1 MADRRLQLGLAA
13 AGLFLAALDALAVVT
28 LLPQMLQAVD
38 LPIDHIEAAA
48 PILTGFLG
56 GYVVAMPLLGAFS
69 DVRGRLPAFAAALAI
84 FGAGSTITAVAPALG
99 WLVTGRVL
107 QGLGGGALVPLS
119 LALAADL
126 YPAGQRGFAI
136 GTVSA
141 IQEAGSVLG
150 PVYGA
155 SLAAGLGTWRWV
167 FWLNLPLGALILT
180 GLWLSLGRSPSPSP
194 GSGSGSGSGSE
205 SVSGSARRDVEWLG
219 ALLLGLGLG
228 LAVVALYPDDPGNR
242 AINVNAVPFGAAAL
256 VVLAAFG
263 WRESRRL
270 TPLVRRQLL
279 RSRAFSGSL
288 VTNMMTGGAL
298 MVALVDV
305 PILAR
310 AVYSQDTWQSGLL
323 LTRFLLGVPIGALLG
338 GWLAGRLGQRASA
351 AAGLVL
357 AGAAFVLISD
367 WDLQELSAS
376 GVTASIQ
383 LALCG
388 LGFGLVIAPLSTALL
403 DQARGTEYGLAGSL
417 VVLSRTVGMVL
428 VLASLSSFGLARLQT
443 ILVQRH
449 CDTLRV
455 GGGNLKDQLTA
466 YETCLRG
473 ALLQEY
479 REIFLIAAALCGL
492 AAVIALAT
500 LPPRSPSPALARSA
514 PPAIVPE

>member
-69 DVRGRLPAFAAALAI
+69 DARGRLPAYAAALAI
-84 FGAGSTITAVAPALG
+84 FGAGSTVTAEAPALG

-107 QGLGGGALVPLS
+107 QGLSGGALVPLS

-141 IQEAGSVLG
+141 IQEAGCFLG

-167 FWLNLPLGALILT
+167 FCLNLPLGALILT
-180 GLWLSLGRSPSPSP
+180 GLWLSLRRSPSPSP
-194 GSGSGSGSGSE
+194 GSGSGSGSGP
-205 SVSGSARRDVEWLG
+205 GSARRDVEWLG

-288 VTNMMTGGAL
+288 VTNLMTGGAL

-403 DQARGTEYGLAGSL
+403 DQALGTEYGLAGSL

-455 GGGNLKDQLTA
+455 GGGNLRDQLTA

-473 ALLQEY
+473 GLLQEY

-500 LPPRSPSPALARSA
+500 LPPRSPSRAL
-514 PPAIVPE
+514 

>member
-13 AGLFLAALDALAVVT
+13 AGLLLAALDALAVVT

-69 DVRGRLPAFAAALAI
+69 DARGRLPAYAAALAI
-84 FGAGSTITAVAPALG
+84 FGAGSAVTAAAPALG

-126 YPAGQRGFAI
+126 YPAGQRAFAI
-136 GTVSA
+136 GAVSA

-167 FWLNLPLGALILT
+167 FWLNLPLGALILI
-180 GLWLSLGRSPSPSP
+180 GLSLSLRRSPSRSP
-194 GSGSGSGSGSE
+194 GSGSASGFGSGSGSG
-205 SVSGSARRDVEWLG
+205 RRDVEWLG

-279 RSRAFSGSL
+279 RSRAFGGSL
-288 VTNMMTGGAL
+288 VTNLLTGGAL

-310 AVYSQDTWQSGLL
+310 FVFSQDTWQSGLL

-357 AGAAFVLISD
+357 AGAAFVLISN

-443 ILVQRH
+443 IQVQRH
-449 CDTLRV
+449 CNTLRA

-473 ALLQEY
+473 AVLQEY

-500 LPPRSPSPALARSA
+500 LPPRSPRPALARSA

>member
-13 AGLFLAALDALAVVT
+13 AGLLLAALDALAVVT

-69 DVRGRLPAFAAALAI
+69 DSRGRLPAYTAALAI
-84 FGAGSTITAVAPALG
+84 FGAGSTVTAVAPALG

-194 GSGSGSGSGSE
+194 GSGSGSGSGP
-205 SVSGSARRDVEWLG
+205 GSARRDVEWLG

-228 LAVVALYPDDPGNR
+228 LAVVALYPNDPGNR

-288 VTNMMTGGAL
+288 VTNLMTGGAL

-376 GVTASIQ
+376 GVTASAE

-449 CDTLRV
+449 CDSLRT
-455 GGGNLKDQLTA
+455 GGGNLRDQLTA

-473 ALLQEY
+473 GLLQEY

-500 LPPRSPSPALARSA
+500 LPPRSPSRALARSA